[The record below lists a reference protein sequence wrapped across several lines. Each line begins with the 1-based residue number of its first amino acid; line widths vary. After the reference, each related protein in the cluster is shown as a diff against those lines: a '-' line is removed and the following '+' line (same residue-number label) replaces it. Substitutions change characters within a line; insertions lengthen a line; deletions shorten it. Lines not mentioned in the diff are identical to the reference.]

1 MAEKINILRSLL
13 QKAIDNIDAGNSNLT
28 DEEMDGVVETITKI
42 AVKDV
47 FYTKEQSCRYLNMS
61 SATFDNYVRCGWIPK
76 GVKEQ
81 GGVLKWNRKDLDN
94 VSENNPIVKAF
105 GKK

>member
-28 DEEMDGVVETITKI
+28 DEEMDGVVESITKI

-47 FYTKEQSCRYLNMS
+47 SYTKEQACRYLNIRR
-61 SATFDNYVRCGWIPK
+61 ATFDNYRRYGWLP
-76 GVKEQ
+76 
-81 GGVLKWNRKDLDN
+81 R
-94 VSENNPIVKAF
+94 
-105 GKK
+105 GKKELGGRLRWDRRELDKCAEELRARKIIK